1 MGGRWWDRFGSRGVA
16 GRGGLV
22 AAAVILTAAAAELP
36 GHEADFLVLLE
47 AHLEGGGVHHQPR
60 EPPSPP
66 HSLVNG

>member
-22 AAAVILTAAAAELP
+22 ATAVILTAAAELP
-36 GHEADFLVLLE
+36 GHEADFLVLVE